1 MSDEGLNCY
10 FYNLDRHTSKV
21 KAAYSAVISDLLK
34 DLERNSTFN
43 KVITCLKAYD
53 KIFCDKLKLV
63 DCGSTEEVFSKII
76 DHLSFFDLGIIKVL
90 TCLGSRNAKNRLKEY
105 KRMFRKYSERRVVEC
120 PNDAF
125 GDAEESVKD
134 YDIVLKTDKIHQSLT
149 VNELLK
155 LRYEITKI
163 LGHKRLIDVREGC
176 VQLTFKGFEDEEF
189 TVTEEQ
195 QQSLRNVGVLSIS
208 CGDQVVNISKLSKQ
222 NIDTCLSEF
231 TLLPTC
237 TLKNT
242 TLCTS

>member
-1 MSDEGLNCY
+1 
-10 FYNLDRHTSKV
+10 
-21 KAAYSAVISDLLK
+21 
-34 DLERNSTFN
+34 
-43 KVITCLKAYD
+43 
-53 KIFCDKLKLV
+53 
-63 DCGSTEEVFSKII
+63 
-76 DHLSFFDLGIIKVL
+76 
-90 TCLGSRNAKNRLKEY
+90 
-105 KRMFRKYSERRVVEC
+105 MFREYSKRRVVEC

-163 LGHKRLIDVREGC
+163 LGHKRLLDVREGC

-189 TVTEEQ
+189 TVAEEQ

-208 CGDQVVNISKLSKQ
+208 CGDQVVDISKLSKQ

-237 TLKNT
+237 TLKT
-242 TLCTS
+242 PHYAPPEGWCFT